1 MFSSL
6 VLPVLRAYA
15 LAGKRSAAQ
24 TFDKRYLPAWLSAM
38 ISLAAST
45 RFLSEGNVSSSRQ
58 VLRPQPVLPGP

>member
-24 TFDKRYLPAWLSAM
+24 TFDKRYLPA
-38 ISLAAST
+38 
-45 RFLSEGNVSSSRQ
+45 SRI
-58 VLRPQPVLPGP
+58 